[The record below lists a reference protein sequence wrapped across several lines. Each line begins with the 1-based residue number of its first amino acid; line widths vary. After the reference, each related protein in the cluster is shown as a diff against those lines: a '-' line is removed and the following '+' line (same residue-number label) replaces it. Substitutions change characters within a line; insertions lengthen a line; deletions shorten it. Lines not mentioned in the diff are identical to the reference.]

1 MDSEI
6 LYFTEVDEVREIE
19 VVVLHDDGRLPVSGR
34 VVDVFV
40 DGVGVRLPKSTS
52 LALGLEVELGLS
64 LPNEPAARPVTLSA
78 QVRTRREA
86 PTNRFY
92 GFRFTRPEE
101 LDDKLPR
108 GLYSIFN
115 RRSAERFTLT
125 VPLNITASPIDE
137 CRPVLAKV
145 NGASQTGCSL
155 LVDQTSEQVLAHADV
170 IKLSIDQPL
179 LRVVRKGTPVPVPD
193 YTTLD
198 AIVHNRL
205 LLPDGN
211 VRYGCEFDPE
221 DGGADED
228 RSRFVEF
235 LLNRERKL
243 RAG

>member
-6 LYFTEVDEVREIE
+6 LYFTEVDEARAIE
-19 VVVLHDDGRLPVSGR
+19 VLVLLPSKLPDSGR
-34 VVDVFV
+34 VVVVFV

-52 LALGLEVELGLS
+52 LALGMEVELGLS
-64 LPNEPAARPVTLSA
+64 LPTDPEARPVTLSA
-78 QVRTRREA
+78 LVRTRREA
-86 PTNRFY
+86 PTYRFY
-92 GFRFTRPEE
+92 GFHFTRPEE

-115 RRSAERFTLT
+115 RRYAERFHLT
-125 VPLNITASPIDE
+125 ELLNITASPLDE

-145 NGASQTGCSL
+145 NGASETGCSL
-155 LVDQTSEQVLAHADV
+155 LVDQKSEAVLAHADV
-170 IKLSIDQPL
+170 IKLGIDQPQ
-179 LRVVRKGTPVPVPD
+179 LRVVRNTPVPLPNS
-193 YTTLD
+193 TSLD
-198 AIVHNRL
+198 VIVHNRL

-211 VRYGCEFDPE
+211 IRYGCEFDPE